1 MTESRLRKYDV
12 TYDRDLPPEM
22 DVDGMALDPIVSRRL
37 YQQVAE
43 RIKRQIQ
50 TGSISAGDRL
60 PAEKDLALQLGV
72 SRPVV
77 REALIALEIAGLV
90 EIRTGSGT
98 YIRDRG
104 KLLFPMVDAGPGPF
118 ELLHARLLIE
128 GEVAA
133 EAAQRATDSDLT
145 AVEKTIHDMEKIV
158 AAGAHAFEADQA
170 FHVHIANAAGN
181 SVLAD
186 LVARLWQ
193 GMFSPM
199 FHKLSELTGH
209 MVNQERTLAEHKA
222 IYTALST
229 HDAVGARAA
238 MRRHLKTVETV
249 LSRSNLS
256 ELNARAGAKLK

>member
-1 MTESRLRKYDV
+1 
-12 TYDRDLPPEM
+12 M

-43 RIKRQIQ
+43 RIKQQIQ
-50 TGSISAGDRL
+50 AGSISAGDRL

-98 YIRDRG
+98 YIRDRR
-104 KLLFPMVDAGPGPF
+104 KLVFPMMDTGPGPF

-133 EAAQRATDSDLT
+133 EAAQRATDSDLI
-145 AVEKTIHDMEKIV
+145 AIEKTIHDMEQIV

-170 FHVHIANAAGN
+170 FHVLIANVAGN

-186 LVARLWQ
+186 LVARLWH

-209 MVNQERTLAEHKA
+209 MANQERTLAEHKA

-238 MRRHLKTVETV
+238 MRRHLKSVETV
-249 LSRSNLS
+249 LSRSNLA
-256 ELNARAGAKLK
+256 ELSARTGVKLK

>member
-1 MTESRLRKYDV
+1 M
-12 TYDRDLPPEM
+12 TYDKSLPPEM

-43 RIKRQIQ
+43 RIKQQIQ
-50 TGSISAGDRL
+50 AGSISAGDRL

-72 SRPVV
+72 SRPTV

-133 EAAQRATDSDLT
+133 EAAIRATEKDLAAIDT
-145 AVEKTIHDMEKIV
+145 TIQEMEQIM
-158 AAGAHAFEADQA
+158 AAGAHAREADQA
-170 FHVHIANAAGN
+170 FHVLIANVAGN

-186 LVARLWQ
+186 FVARLWH

-199 FHKLSELTGH
+199 FHKLSEHTGH
-209 MVNQERTLAEHKA
+209 MANQERTLAEHKA
-222 IYTALST
+222 IYAALST
-229 HDAVGARAA
+229 HDALGARTA
-238 MRRHLKTVETV
+238 MRRHLKSVEMV
-249 LSRSNLS
+249 LAKSNLTDLS
-256 ELNARAGAKLK
+256 ARPK